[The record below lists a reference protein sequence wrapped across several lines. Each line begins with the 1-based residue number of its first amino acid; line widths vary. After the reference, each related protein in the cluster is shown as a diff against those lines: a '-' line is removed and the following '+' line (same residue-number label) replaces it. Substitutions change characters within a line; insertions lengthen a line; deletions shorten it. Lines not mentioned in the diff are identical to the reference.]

1 MWSGTPL
8 SARIT
13 GHILARYAFAV
24 SAVVTALL
32 VCGGLT
38 PFHVDRVHY
47 LVLFPAVAF
56 SAWYC
61 GIGPSIVAL
70 VVAFAGARYW
80 FTPPIHSFRIPD
92 SADSISALAFLFS
105 CGVVLA
111 MGEARRHDNEKLRRS
126 QGELEDR
133 VRERTA
139 ELDTANQ
146 NLRELSARLLQLQDE
161 ERRRIARELHDSIGQ
176 MLTALTMNL
185 SSVRADIERLAK
197 TATALSDS
205 EALVQEM
212 STEVRTI
219 SYLLHPPLLDE
230 KGLSSAIR
238 WYVDGFTQRSKIKVD
253 LDLPD
258 DFGRLPRELETA
270 LFRVVQECLTNVH
283 RHSGSSAARIRVR
296 HSGGQVLVEVADE
309 GKGIPPE
316 KKYVM
321 ASAGTHGVGVRG
333 MRERLRQLGGSLE
346 INSNGAGTVV
356 IARLPV
362 GETCLPEDTSSI
374 QDSSSSAVA

>member
-1 MWSGTPL
+1 M
-8 SARIT
+8 
-13 GHILARYAFAV
+13 
-24 SAVVTALL
+24 
-32 VCGGLT
+32 
-38 PFHVDRVHY
+38 
-47 LVLFPAVAF
+47 
-56 SAWYC
+56 
-61 GIGPSIVAL
+61 AL

-92 SADSISALAFLFS
+92 SADSISALAFLLC

-111 MGEARRHDNEKLRRS
+111 MGEARRRDNEKLPRS

-133 VRERTA
+133 VRERTTK
-139 ELDTANQ
+139 LDTANQ

-205 EALVQEM
+205 EGLVQEM

-238 WYVDGFTQRSKIKVD
+238 WYVDGFIQRSKIKVD

-258 DFGRLPRELETA
+258 DFRRLPRELETA

-283 RHSGSSAARIRVR
+283 RHSGSSVAKIRVR

-333 MRERLRQLGGSLE
+333 MTERLRQLGGSLE
-346 INSNGAGTVV
+346 INSTGAGTVV
-356 IARLPV
+356 SARLPV
-362 GETCLPEDTSSI
+362 TEPEDASSI

>member
-1 MWSGTPL
+1 
-8 SARIT
+8 
-13 GHILARYAFAV
+13 
-24 SAVVTALL
+24 
-32 VCGGLT
+32 
-38 PFHVDRVHY
+38 
-47 LVLFPAVAF
+47 
-56 SAWYC
+56 
-61 GIGPSIVAL
+61 
-70 VVAFAGARYW
+70 
-80 FTPPIHSFRIPD
+80 
-92 SADSISALAFLFS
+92 
-105 CGVVLA
+105 
-111 MGEARRHDNEKLRRS
+111 MGEARRRDNEKLRRS

-205 EALVQEM
+205 EGLVQEM

-283 RHSGSSAARIRVR
+283 RHSGSSVAKIRVR

-356 IARLPV
+356 IARLPA
-362 GETCLPEDTSSI
+362 ETCLPEDTSSI